1 MPKKAKSNKAPQD
14 ISMHIAFEDVN
25 SGINKLVAGRTL
37 VSRDKG
43 TSSFGRSSGI
53 PQRGLNHTTTKAIDV
68 DINPK
73 DQRSMLEARMVAVQD
88 FLKKVRPEDRLFLAT
103 DDADFLD
110 IVEGQ
115 GKAVTKAAS
124 EWRKFSKD
132 LNVEVIDVRGQFE
145 DSVDDF
151 GDEGLSDMELAHK
164 AALFRI
170 NKLTKPEGGTKG
182 YVRQNYL

>member
-1 MPKKAKSNKAPQD
+1 MPKKGKSSKAPQD
-14 ISMHIAFEDVN
+14 IAMHIAFKDVN
-25 SGINKLVAGRTL
+25 SGINKLVAGRTV

-43 TSSFGRSSGI
+43 TSSFGRGSSM

-73 DQRSMLEARMVAVQD
+73 DQKSMFEARMVVVRD

-115 GKAVTKAAS
+115 GKGVKKAAAA
-124 EWRKFSKD
+124 WKKFSKD
-132 LNVEVIDVRGQFE
+132 LNIEVIDVRGQFE
-145 DSVDDF
+145 DSQGEFDD
-151 GDEGLSDMELAHK
+151 EEMSDMELAHK